1 MLTRDQALRL
11 LADQGLDQQLTQHSL
26 EAEAVLTALARRLG
40 QDQELWGLTG
50 LLHDLDYPQ
59 TKDAPERHGLLSATM
74 LQGQLPDE
82 AVAAIRRHNGE
93 RNGNPPETA
102 FDFALR
108 CGETVTGLIHANALV
123 RPEGM
128 AGMKPKSL
136 KKKMKEK
143 AFAAAVCRETILE
156 CEKIPLPLDEFF
168 QLAIEAVDG
177 IKEQVGLR

>member
-1 MLTRDQALRL
+1 MLDRDQALQM
-11 LADQGLDQQLTQHSL
+11 LAAQGLDVQLTQHSL
-26 EAEAVLTALARRLG
+26 ESEAVLRFLARRLG
-40 QDQELWGLTG
+40 QDEELWGLTG

-59 TKDAPERHGLLSATM
+59 TKDAHEKHGVISAELLE
-74 LQGQLPDE
+74 GKLPAE
-82 AVAAIRRHNGE
+82 AVQAIRRHNGE
-93 RNGNPPETA
+93 RNGNPPRTA

-108 CGETVTGLIHANALV
+108 SGETVTGLIHSNALV

-177 IKEQVGLR
+177 IKDSVGLR